1 MSQPGRFCFPLR
13 RTGATVR
20 PMFDS
25 FGFWMIA
32 GPARVAVAALVLVM
46 SPAMM
51 SAVMAQRA
59 ATPPPASA
67 APSAPLGAPGAAPST
82 DDKPGLIDEIG
93 KIWDKSTSMLPSLT
107 PSPAAPD
114 AAATAVP
121 AEQPAPAASPAAPV
135 PPAGRVVAPAPAAP
149 APVAP
154 PVAAPAAPAA
164 PPADSAVVPSMVS
177 GRVQC
182 PTASDGA
189 ADCKAGADQLCRSK
203 GFREGKSLTTDSAEA
218 CSAKALIPGRQ
229 REPSDCHTNYF
240 VTRAI
245 CR

>member
-1 MSQPGRFCFPLR
+1 M
-13 RTGATVR
+13 
-20 PMFDS
+20 
-25 FGFWMIA
+25 
-32 GPARVAVAALVLVM
+32 
-46 SPAMM
+46 
-51 SAVMAQRA
+51 
-59 ATPPPASA
+59 
-67 APSAPLGAPGAAPST
+67 
-82 DDKPGLIDEIG
+82 
-93 KIWDKSTSMLPSLT
+93 
-107 PSPAAPD
+107 
-114 AAATAVP
+114 
-121 AEQPAPAASPAAPV
+121 
-135 PPAGRVVAPAPAAP
+135 
-149 APVAP
+149 
-154 PVAAPAAPAA
+154 
-164 PPADSAVVPSMVS
+164 VPSMVS

>member
-1 MSQPGRFCFPLR
+1 
-13 RTGATVR
+13 
-20 PMFDS
+20 
-25 FGFWMIA
+25 MIA

-59 ATPPPASA
+59 ATPPPPASA
-67 APSAPLGAPGAAPST
+67 APSAPLGAPAAPTVPPSAAPAA

-114 AAATAVP
+114 PAAAAKPAEPAPPAMAPVPAPSGRAAVP
-121 AEQPAPAASPAAPV
+121 APAPA
-135 PPAGRVVAPAPAAP
+135 PAGRVTAPAPAAP
-149 APVAP
+149 APVPP
-154 PVAAPAAPAA
+154 PVAAPAVPAVPPPAA
-164 PPADSAVVPSMVS
+164 PPADSSMVPSMVS